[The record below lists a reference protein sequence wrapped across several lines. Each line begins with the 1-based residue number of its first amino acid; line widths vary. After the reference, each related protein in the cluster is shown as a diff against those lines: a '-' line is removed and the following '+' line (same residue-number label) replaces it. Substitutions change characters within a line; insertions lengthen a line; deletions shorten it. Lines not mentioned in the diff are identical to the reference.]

1 MHSPAISDERDGWL
15 RTEPLQLRSDVE
27 FITGAGGRPMLVSP
41 HGKFLTISPSG
52 VTIIRR
58 LDRPT
63 TGQALITTLLA
74 EHPEQETSIRTV
86 LPVFLTDLRRAS
98 LLTIDPEPPS
108 RSWTDTFTRWGKL
121 DPVKRFPLIRDP
133 NRFSSPVSRLV
144 ARVPVPL
151 LYAALVLL
159 PLTSIALLGP
169 ALRVP
174 PVDPPTAAVFA
185 GVIAVMLCEIFLHE
199 SAHAIAMAFNRVRA
213 KDAGVGLLFRFIPL
227 AYVDRTD
234 SYRHQGRFGRVLISL
249 VGPLVDLVLAGV
261 SAAVILN
268 SSGAVA
274 TFFHLLLLM
283 QILSLLANLNPLFP
297 SDGYHAIE
305 AAVGSIN
312 MRSRALTYALHK
324 VSRRALPLYL
334 RSVSRRVRVGY
345 VVYVALS
352 VGYTLLVA
360 AILVANIL
368 TLASRLV

>member
-1 MHSPAISDERDGWL
+1 MPSPAISDEREGWL

-27 FITGAGGRPMLVSP
+27 LITGAGGRPMLVSP
-41 HGKFLTISPSG
+41 HGKFLSVSPSG

-58 LDRPT
+58 LDQPT
-63 TGQALITTLLA
+63 TGQALISTLLA
-74 EHPEQETSIRTV
+74 EHPEQEVSIRTV

-98 LLTIDPEPPS
+98 LLTIDPDPPA
-108 RSWTDTFTRWGKL
+108 RSWSDRFIGLGKL
-121 DPVKRFPLIRDP
+121 DPVKRFPLIQDP
-133 NRFSSPVSRLV
+133 NRLSGPVSSFL
-144 ARVPVPL
+144 ARIPVPL

-159 PLTSIALLGP
+159 PLTSIALMVP
-169 ALRVP
+169 ALRLP
-174 PVDPPTAAVFA
+174 PDDPPNTAFFVGA
-185 GVIAVMLCEIFLHE
+185 IAVMLCEIFLHE
-199 SAHAIAMAFNRVRA
+199 SAHAVAMAFNRVRA
-213 KDAGVGLLFRFIPL
+213 KNAGVGLLFRFIPL

-261 SAAVILN
+261 SAAVIMN

-297 SDGYHAIE
+297 SDGYHAVE

-312 MRSRALTYALHK
+312 MRSRALTFALHE
-324 VSRRALPLYL
+324 VSRRPLPLYL
-334 RSVSRRVRVGY
+334 RNVSRRIRVGY
-345 VVYVALS
+345 VVYVVVS

-360 AILVANIL
+360 AILMANIL
-368 TLASRLV
+368 ALASRLM